1 MTERRLLVRRTFAYA
16 ALPLLSLLTPLL
28 VLPVISRAATTAEWS
43 ALAVGQ
49 SIGLVASLV
58 VGYGWPVLG
67 PPRAAQA
74 GASERRELYA
84 DSLVSRLL
92 VLSVVGPVVS
102 VLAWFSSPGEGSA
115 QVLCALT
122 ALGQAAVG
130 LSISWYCIG
139 VGAPAKIARYEVLP
153 RALGAVAAAGLVLL
167 TQWLWLYPL
176 ALLLSVVGGV
186 SVFSRVTLRGFH
198 RRRHGTS
205 ALRSMLRR
213 QTPPTLIEVSA
224 GSYTMGGGFL
234 ASLVT
239 EPRQIAEFG
248 SADRLNQISL
258 QAIVAVGNALSPWVA
273 ESHGSQFVRRAR
285 LALAAHTTLGVI
297 GLVGI
302 AALGPWVSALLFGER
317 LAVGRATAT
326 AFGAYFLFV
335 SLQTVLARHIL
346 VSRGRVRVVLM
357 ATLLGAGLGVPA
369 VIFGAR
375 AFGAAGAATGLAL
388 GELAICL
395 VLVGPAVLT
404 LRHHRSRPEGA
415 PAVEELSPIA
425 PRD

>member
-1 MTERRLLVRRTFAYA
+1 M
-16 ALPLLSLLTPLL
+16 
-28 VLPVISRAATTAEWS
+28 
-43 ALAVGQ
+43 
-49 SIGLVASLV
+49 
-58 VGYGWPVLG
+58 
-67 PPRAAQA
+67 
-74 GASERRELYA
+74 
-84 DSLVSRLL
+84 
-92 VLSVVGPVVS
+92 
-102 VLAWFSSPGEGSA
+102 
-115 QVLCALT
+115 LCALT
-122 ALGQAAVG
+122 AVGQAAVG

-139 VGAPAKIARYEVLP
+139 VGAPAKIARYEVFP
-153 RALGAVAAAGLVLL
+153 RALGAVVAAALVLL
-167 TQWLWLYPL
+167 THWLWLYPL
-176 ALLLSVVGGV
+176 ALLLSVVVGV

-198 RRRHGTS
+198 RERHGVS

-213 QTPPTLIEVSA
+213 QTPPTMIEVSA

-239 EPRQIAEFG
+239 DPRQIAEFG

-297 GLVGI
+297 GLLGI
-302 AALGPWVSALLFGER
+302 ALLGPWVSALLFGER
-317 LAVGRATAT
+317 LAVGSATAT

-346 VSRGRVRVVLM
+346 VSRGRVRVVLA

-369 VIFGAR
+369 VILGRAR
-375 AFGAAGAATGLAL
+375 SAPPVRPPAWRWA
-388 GELAICL
+388 ELVICL

-404 LRHHRSRPEGA
+404 LRHHRSLPDDTATTEGIRA
-415 PAVEELSPIA
+415 TA